1 MDLILEKWNA
11 VLNRLQSDFE
21 VTTARL
27 TAWQIAE
34 LKLHKIENGII
45 YFIVSDKTKGLVDK
59 YEKNFGPQLLVSIIE
74 ETNQNYE
81 GLQFIT
87 SDDIE
92 EETDDN
98 LEPVMEHIKP
108 KKAILNSS
116 QHANLN
122 SKYTFDTYVVGENNR
137 LAYSSCLAVAEAPG
151 GQYNPLFLYGGPGLG
166 KTHLMNAIAHFIIDN
181 IPDKNI
187 LFVNTN
193 DLVNEIIGTV
203 RNTNKNNVVQ
213 AMDDMRDKYNNLDVL
228 LLDDIQFIIGKEH
241 TQEEFFHIFNTLY
254 EAGKQ
259 IIISSDRP
267 PRELK
272 TLEERLISR
281 FNMGVTTDI
290 SSPTYETRRAILDKK
305 NQLERYN
312 MSDEILEY
320 IAKNI
325 TTNVRDLEGALKK
338 LVAFSNLYN
347 KEVTLE
353 DAKKELHYL
362 VSPDKPLEITPDF
375 IIKTVAEYYGLTT
388 EDLKSEK
395 RNKNIATA
403 RHIAIYLC
411 REYTQLSYKSIGESF
426 GGKDHSTCMNSYKK
440 IEKEYLHQ
448 INDTRTVI
456 DSLIKKIKPSDTAH

>member
-11 VLNRLQSDFE
+11 ILNRLQSDFE
-21 VTTARL
+21 VTEARL

-34 LKLHKIENGII
+34 LKIHKIENGVI
-45 YFIVSDKTKGLVDK
+45 YFVVSDKTKGLIDK

-74 ETNQNYE
+74 ETNQNYD
-81 GLQFIT
+81 GIKFIT
-87 SDDIE
+87 SDDIAE
-92 EETDDN
+92 ESDDGFDSY
-98 LEPVMEHIKP
+98 MEHTKP

-122 SKYTFDTYVVGENNR
+122 NKYTFDTYVVGENNR

-213 AMDDMRDKYNNLDVL
+213 AMDDIRDKYNNLDVL

-353 DAKKELHYL
+353 DAQKELHYL
-362 VSPDKPLEITPDF
+362 VSPNKPLEITPDF
-375 IIKTVAEYYGLTT
+375 IIKTVAEYYGLNAD
-388 EDLKSEK
+388 DLKSEK

-411 REYTQLSYKSIGESF
+411 REYTQLSYKAIGESF
-426 GGKDHSTCMNSYKK
+426 GGKDHSTCMNSCKK
-440 IEKEYLHQ
+440 IEKEYLNQ

-456 DSLIKKIKPSDTAH
+456 DLLIKKIKPAEISQ